1 MAQIIF
7 ENFDEKK
14 LEQKE
19 QVLTILQKMLA
30 IQNNLKDIDEKLFD
44 TEEMQIVI
52 DFDNQYDEFWIDAEP
67 KNNDRKAIYIE
78 VTNERNAIDTDLSH
92 LNTEQK
98 KEYVFCRYLSDYKK
112 LGNGENKDSFY
123 FREL

>member
-78 VTNERNAIDTDLSH
+78 VVSEEVGIENEMSLMRGNYSNEELSQY
-92 LNTEQK
+92 EIGA
-98 KEYVFCRYLSDYKK
+98 CLSIYEK
-112 LGNGENKDSFY
+112 LGNSDFY
-123 FREL
+123 YREL